1 MSSREKNGN
10 VRRYIRSNAPRLRWS
25 PDLHHSFVNAIER
38 LGGQDNATPKL
49 VLQLMNVRGLTIP
62 HVKSHLQMYR
72 SMKNDIKGQ
81 QGLPIS
87 PQRKYSD
94 ENDGVID
101 EKNVLSSFQFSPK
114 KELHH
119 NLKYSSPSPKRT
131 CLESNFLVESLHS
144 KQREY
149 VHEASSYP
157 YCIYDCLRTRVDKR
171 ERNDSRT
178 ICQEKDAEKPEIS
191 ADYCNFKAQ
200 ENTAVE
206 ESKLLKIPNVD
217 DQILSPTNKQQK
229 MKHGFALSSQL
240 LRKKDEVIDDLS
252 LSLSVRPRKKSN
264 TPSISENSKT
274 ISSIPKIEL
283 KECLGSSRSL
293 LNLDLCISAYH
304 SCRELV

>member
-119 NLKYSSPSPKRT
+119 NLKYSSPSPK
-131 CLESNFLVESLHS
+131 
-144 KQREY
+144 
-149 VHEASSYP
+149 
-157 YCIYDCLRTRVDKR
+157 RVDKR